1 MLTPRHI
8 LTIATVTASW
18 FAFSVVASTP
28 SATASEALQLSIAP
42 TQKPAVHTSLASR
55 TITIPAPLG
64 PVVVDISSSSEVE
77 TEYLI
82 SAVTPADPTEAG
94 TGVSDPPPEILASQR
109 AQAVLIEAPP
119 ADLSLSVGN
128 LPTLTLDESD
138 YIELTVTN
146 DGPSEVGSVEIVYTV
161 PVGVEFS
168 RTMANL
174 DNCAIDESEIR
185 CSTFG
190 PLAAG
195 SSTPIRIPVVVHLVP
210 AEGEPLADGEA
221 SIVRSSASDY
231 NTANDTLSVAPILR

>member
-18 FAFSVVASTP
+18 FAFSIVASTP
-28 SATASEALQLSIAP
+28 SATASEALQVSTAS
-42 TQKPAVHTSLASR
+42 TQKPAVHASLASR
-55 TITIPAPLG
+55 TIAIPAPTG
-64 PVVVDISSSSEVE
+64 
-77 TEYLI
+77 
-82 SAVTPADPTEAG
+82 AG
-94 TGVSDPPPEILASQR
+94 TGVSDPPPEVLASQHSENNLV
-109 AQAVLIEAPP
+109 AIQIEPAP
-119 ADLSLSVGN
+119 ADLSLSVGD
-128 LPTLTLDESD
+128 LPTLALDESG

-146 DGPSEVGSVEIVYTV
+146 AGPSEVGSVEIVYTV

-168 RTMANL
+168 RAMANL
-174 DNCAIDESEIR
+174 DNCARNESEIR

-195 SSTPIRIPVVVHLVP
+195 SSTPMRIPVVVRLVP